1 MLLNMLQLSQF
12 YWVNSLALSLQNKVV
27 NFHQPCS
34 IWKCMIVSNVVS
46 VDDADKLLF
55 ARVQ

>member
-12 YWVNSLALSLQNKVV
+12 SWVVSSKQSGI
-27 NFHQPCS
+27 NFDQPCS
-34 IWKCMIVSNVVS
+34 IWKCMIVSNVVT
-46 VDDADKLLF
+46 VDDANKLLF